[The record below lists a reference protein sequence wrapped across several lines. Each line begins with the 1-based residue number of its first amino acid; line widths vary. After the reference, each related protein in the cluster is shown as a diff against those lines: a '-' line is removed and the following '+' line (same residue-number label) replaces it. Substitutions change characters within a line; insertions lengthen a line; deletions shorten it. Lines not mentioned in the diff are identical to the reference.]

1 MLHSP
6 CRATPDRERCTRLL
20 YHEAWEK
27 VVSFPPDPSQ
37 EDDRLENLIVATM
50 LTFKSAGPDRKSI
63 NFGLYCLPS
72 DGSSNVPLMTP
83 LRLTLEDNHLLV
95 TALHSC

>member
-1 MLHSP
+1 MPTSSCPEAKSLSLSVSP
-6 CRATPDRERCTRLL
+6 
-20 YHEAWEK
+20 EAWEK

-37 EDDRLENLIVATM
+37 EDNRLENLIVATM
-50 LTFKSAGPDRKSI
+50 LTFKSAGPDRKNI
-63 NFGLYCLPS
+63 NFGLYCLPP

-95 TALHSC
+95 TALHTC

>member
-1 MLHSP
+1 MPTSSCP
-6 CRATPDRERCTRLL
+6 
-20 YHEAWEK
+20 EAKSLSLSVSSEAREK

-50 LTFKSAGPDRKSI
+50 LTFKSAGADRKSI

>member
-1 MLHSP
+1 MPTSSITE
-6 CRATPDRERCTRLL
+6 ATSLSL
-20 YHEAWEK
+20 SISSEAWEK

-37 EDDRLENLIVATM
+37 GDDRLENLIVATI

-63 NFGLYCLPS
+63 NFGLYCFPS

-83 LRLTLEDNHLLV
+83 LRLTLEDDHLLV
-95 TALHSC
+95 TALHTS

>member
-1 MLHSP
+1 MPTSSCPQAKSLS
-6 CRATPDRERCTRLL
+6 LSVSS
-20 YHEAWEK
+20 EAWEK

-37 EDDRLENLIVATM
+37 EDDHLENLIVVTM
-50 LTFKSAGPDRKSI
+50 LTFKSAGPDHKSI

-83 LRLTLEDNHLLV
+83 LRLALEDNHLLV
-95 TALHSC
+95 TALHTC

>member
-1 MLHSP
+1 MPTSSCPEAKSLS
-6 CRATPDRERCTRLL
+6 LSVSS
-20 YHEAWEK
+20 EAWEK

-63 NFGLYCLPS
+63 NFGLCCLPS
-72 DGSSNVPLMTP
+72 DGSSNVPLMTL

-95 TALHSC
+95 TTLHTC

>member
-1 MLHSP
+1 MPTSSCPEAKSLSLSVSP
-6 CRATPDRERCTRLL
+6 
-20 YHEAWEK
+20 EAWEK
-27 VVSFPPDPSQ
+27 VVSFPLDPSQ

-50 LTFKSAGPDRKSI
+50 LTFKSADPDRKSI

-95 TALHSC
+95 TALHTC

>member
-1 MLHSP
+1 MPTSP
-6 CRATPDRERCTRLL
+6 CPEAKSLSLSVST
-20 YHEAWEK
+20 EAWEK

-63 NFGLYCLPS
+63 NIGLYCLPS

-95 TALHSC
+95 TALHTC

>member
-1 MLHSP
+1 MPTSSCPEAKSLSLSVS
-6 CRATPDRERCTRLL
+6 T
-20 YHEAWEK
+20 EAWEK
-27 VVSFPPDPSQ
+27 VVSFPSDPSQ
-37 EDDRLENLIVATM
+37 EDDRLENLIVATI
-50 LTFKSAGPDRKSI
+50 LTFKSAGADRKSI

>member
-1 MLHSP
+1 MSTSSCPEAKSLSLSVS
-6 CRATPDRERCTRLL
+6 T
-20 YHEAWEK
+20 EAWEK
-27 VVSFPPDPSQ
+27 VVSFPSDPSQ

-63 NFGLYCLPS
+63 NFSLYCLPS

-95 TALHSC
+95 TALHTC

>member
-1 MLHSP
+1 MPTSSCPEAKSLS
-6 CRATPDRERCTRLL
+6 LSVSS
-20 YHEAWEK
+20 EAWDK
-27 VVSFPPDPSQ
+27 VVSFLPDPSQ

-63 NFGLYCLPS
+63 NFGLYCLPA

-95 TALHSC
+95 TTLHTC

>member
-1 MLHSP
+1 MPTSP
-6 CRATPDRERCTRLL
+6 CPEAKSLSLSVST
-20 YHEAWEK
+20 EAWEK

-37 EDDRLENLIVATM
+37 EDDRLENLIVATI
-50 LTFKSAGPDRKSI
+50 LTFKSAGPDCKSI

-95 TALHSC
+95 TALHTC

>member
-1 MLHSP
+1 MPTSSCPEAKSLSLSVSP
-6 CRATPDRERCTRLL
+6 
-20 YHEAWEK
+20 EAWEK

-50 LTFKSAGPDRKSI
+50 LTFKSAGPDHKSI

-95 TALHSC
+95 TALHTC

>member
-1 MLHSP
+1 MPTSSYPEAKSLSLSVS
-6 CRATPDRERCTRLL
+6 T
-20 YHEAWEK
+20 EAWEK

-50 LTFKSAGPDRKSI
+50 LTFKSAGPDRI

-95 TALHSC
+95 TALHTS